1 MHKHGLKARPKC
13 DTPTFLCSLLQASSA
28 AALSLL
34 AARDPV
40 VSDTLRYLG
49 ALPLLVDLLNS
60 SHLTVTEAA
69 RCCLLS
75 LKHNNPRNASE
86 ILACLRS
93 NQDLCKVRPS
103 TTAQRMCAVHAFCT
117 TVAVNQNRPVG
128 YCCPPNEHLLTSCLV
143 TSQNAARLVLQCGTD
158 VGPTVRDLLASS
170 SQRTS
175 MLRHNPCLAQH
186 RTPFHLL
193 TCSPPCCS

>member
-1 MHKHGLKARPKC
+1 
-13 DTPTFLCSLLQASSA
+13 LCSLLQASSA

-93 NQDLCKVRPS
+93 NQDLCKVRTS
-103 TTAQRMCAVHAFCT
+103 TTRCCLFRALQLLQHT
-117 TVAVNQNRPVG
+117 SGVG
-128 YCCPPNEHLLTSCLV
+128 SASCV
-143 TSQNAARLVLQCGTD
+143 C
-158 VGPTVRDLLASS
+158 
-170 SQRTS
+170 
-175 MLRHNPCLAQH
+175 
-186 RTPFHLL
+186 
-193 TCSPPCCS
+193 